1 MRKSVPATKADIE
14 RWHKQ
19 VAAASAVMA
28 HALARG
34 KRSPTMINDVSA
46 ILKEVVDEMREKH
59 D

>member
-1 MRKSVPATKADIE
+1 MAVTKADVE
-14 RWHKQ
+14 RWHLR
-19 VAAASAVMA
+19 VAQASAVMA

-34 KRSPTMINDVSA
+34 GRSPTMVDDVSA